1 MYISLV
7 VFGGVNVFLLVGNNL
22 TLADTGFR
30 GRSTRIL
37 KEVRQLGCSPSDIAN
52 IIIKRNPIPPLD
64 YSQLLWDEKEVK
76 SVANITRKDAQY
88 FLPLA
93 AEIPIVPEVHEFK
106 LEEANEALIL
116 LKLGRIQGTAVL
128 RME

>member
-1 MYISLV
+1 MYSCWLV
-7 VFGGVNVFLLVGNNL
+7 TIWLWLIPGSGVGIHVYSKKL
-22 TLADTGFR
+22 
-30 GRSTRIL
+30 GR
-37 KEVRQLGCSPSDIAN
+37 LGYSPSDIAN

-64 YSQLLWDEKEVK
+64 YSQLLWDKKEVK

-116 LKLGRIQGTAVL
+116 LKQGRIQGTAVL